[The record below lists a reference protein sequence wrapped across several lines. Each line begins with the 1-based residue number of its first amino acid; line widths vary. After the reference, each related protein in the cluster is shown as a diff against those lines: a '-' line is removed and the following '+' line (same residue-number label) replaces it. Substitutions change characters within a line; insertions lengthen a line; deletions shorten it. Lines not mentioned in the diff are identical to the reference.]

1 VFARKVCFLISLII
15 LISLIGCS
23 SSSSSDNDPPAGLAI
38 TTSTLPQGTTGV
50 GYSATIGASGGT
62 APYTYALTSG
72 ALPDGLSLNTS
83 TGQITGT
90 PTTGGTFNFIVTV
103 TDDADGEASK
113 SLSIIIKDIRI
124 TTSALPG
131 GQIAI
136 SYSTTLA
143 AEGANTPFTWSVS
156 SGSLPSGLSLNMN
169 TGVISGT
176 PDTIE
181 SALFVI
187 RVTDSLSSTDEK
199 GFSIDIS
206 ADANTSSGGS
216 GGQTGTTYTT
226 NITVGSE
233 TIYIIVTAP
242 ASTAPTCLKVW
253 LHGDG
258 TSPSGFY
265 STADSVY
272 NGNEIGA
279 GWVIYRPYA
288 PDDPDDKI
296 AYHWWQYDD
305 NIEAVLA
312 VVEHA
317 KSHYDIYLNRIYL
330 AGFSG
335 GASTTSTVGRAHG
348 EIFAACGMHCGLP
361 MGSSTS
367 TRKAPYYVYCGSS
380 DPMYRAYPNVD
391 GALIAAGHEVEY
403 LLGPTGHMHY
413 QPAFDANYAFFLS
426 HTK

>member
-1 VFARKVCFLISLII
+1 MSGRNYLLLVFTIIFISLV
-15 LISLIGCS
+15 GCS
-23 SSSSSDNDPPAGLAI
+23 SIKSSDNYAPAGLAI
-38 TTSTLPQGTTGV
+38 ATTQLPQGTTGV
-50 GYSATIGASGGT
+50 SYSATVTASGGT
-62 APYTYALTSG
+62 APYTFAVTSG
-72 ALPDGLSLNTS
+72 ALPDGLSLDTS

-90 PTTGGTFNFIVTV
+90 PTTGGTFNFTVTV
-103 TDDADGEASK
+103 TDDTGTEASK
-113 SLSIIIKDIRI
+113 SLSIIIKDVSI
-124 TTSALPG
+124 TTNSLPG
-131 GQIAI
+131 GQIGI
-136 SYSTTLA
+136 SYSATLA
-143 AEGANTPFTWSVS
+143 AEGANTPFTWAVT

-181 SALFVI
+181 SPLFI
-187 RVTDSLSSTDEK
+187 IQVTDSLTATDSK
-199 GFSIDIS
+199 SFSIDIT

-216 GGQTGTTYTT
+216 GGSTGTFSTS
-226 NITVGSE
+226 ITVGSD
-233 TIYIIVTAP
+233 TIDIIVTAP
-242 ASTAPTCLKVW
+242 SSGYPTCLKIW
-253 LHGDG
+253 LHGD
-258 TSPSGFY
+258 TSTPSDFPF
-265 STADSVY
+265 TADSVY

-279 GWVIYRPYA
+279 GWVVYRPYA
-288 PDDPDDKI
+288 PDHADPDI
-296 AYHWWQYDD
+296 AYHWWQYSD
-305 NIEAVLA
+305 NIQAVLA

-317 KSHYDIYLNRIYL
+317 KSYYDIYLNRIYL

-335 GASTTSTVGRAHG
+335 GASTTSIVGRAHG

-367 TRKAPYYVYCGSS
+367 TRKAPFYVYCGSS
-380 DPMYRAYPNVD
+380 DPMYIAYPNVD